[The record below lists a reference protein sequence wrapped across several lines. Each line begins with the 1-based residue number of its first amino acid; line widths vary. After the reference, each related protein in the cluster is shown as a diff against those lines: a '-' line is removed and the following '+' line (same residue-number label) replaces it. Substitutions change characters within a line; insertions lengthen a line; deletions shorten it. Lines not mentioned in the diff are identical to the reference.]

1 MSGATADPTDPGPAI
16 AALRAQGA
24 PRLDAVRFSHIEA
37 LARRAAAHQGE
48 ARRVLDGKLAPLLAA
63 CAAAVAQQA
72 ETARAA
78 AAPAPASPR
87 GALADLLAHLAQG
100 ETRAGASAQAGPA
113 RPDTLPPAE
122 LKTVRYYRSTW
133 ARLSADRRLTQS
145 LARVPENAGPLHTQR
160 LLHQALTVMRD
171 VSPAYLH
178 RLLSQVE
185 TLLWLDPAS
194 PAGAVA
200 KKDPPRS
207 ARDKKAAGTRPR

>member
-1 MSGATADPTDPGPAI
+1 MSGAAADPTDPGPAI

-48 ARRVLDGKLAPLLAA
+48 VRRVLDGKLAPLLAA

-78 AAPAPASPR
+78 AAPALASPR
-87 GALADLLAHLAQG
+87 GALADLLAHLAHS
-100 ETRAGASAQAGPA
+100 ETPASAHAGPA